1 MIKLG
6 GLPLTKARVAAS
18 FWRPIGYT
26 RLAQLCEQGLEIA
39 EIRLDMAGV
48 KTAADVAPLAAGF
61 SSLPTIATLRLGNEG
76 GQWHGDD
83 ESRLDI
89 ILAALECCDAVDVE
103 LASSI
108 LPKVATAAKRL
119 NKTLLVSRHNFSG
132 VDSAGDLENGAR
144 RAFSADA
151 DLYKTACL
159 TQNEDDAVVLSN
171 YLNKWKNEAVIVV
184 GMGDSPAAQKTRRDF
199 PHRGSRIAYAAVD
212 GQSAPG
218 QLSLAETVAAVR
230 AGGKAVS

>member
-1 MIKLG
+1 M
-6 GLPLTKARVAAS
+6 
-18 FWRPIGYT
+18 
-26 RLAQLCEQGLEIA
+26 RLA
-39 EIRLDMAGV
+39 
-48 KTAADVAPLAAGF
+48 
-61 SSLPTIATLRLGNEG
+61 NEG
-76 GQWHGDD
+76 GKWDGDD

-108 LPKVATAAKRL
+108 LPAVAVAAKRL
-119 NKTLLVSRHNFSG
+119 NKTLLVSRHNCSG
-132 VDSAGDLENGAR
+132 VDSADDLDSGAR
-144 RAFSADA
+144 RAFAAGA

-159 TQNEDDAVVLSN
+159 IQNENDVVVLNSF
-171 YLNKWKNEAVIVV
+171 LNKRKNEAVIVI
-184 GMGDSPAAQKTRRDF
+184 GMGDSPVAQKARRDF
-199 PHRGSRIAYAAVD
+199 PCLGSRIAYAAVD